1 MTKVVDSTNPQL
13 ERLLWVMD
21 KLRDPEGGC
30 PWDLEQDFASIVPHT
45 LEEAYEV
52 ADAIENGSMDDVK
65 SELGDLLFQ
74 VVFYARLAKEEQL
87 FDFEGIA
94 ESIAEKLI
102 RRHPHVF
109 GSESEKSADKSD
121 LNAQWET
128 IKQQERKAAGKV
140 NDNSILANIPKGMA
154 PLTKAFKLQKKCAK
168 VGFDWPELPPVV
180 DKIHEEIEE
189 VLAELN
195 AESIDQVAVEDE
207 VGDLL
212 FAVVNLARHAKVDPE
227 RALRK
232 ANHKFETR
240 FRQVEQQL
248 SLDFGAVENCS
259 LEQMENAWQRIKQ
272 IEKE

>member
-121 LNAQWET
+121 LNAQWEK
-128 IKQQERKAAGKV
+128 IKQQEREAAGKV

-259 LEQMENAWQRIKQ
+259 LEQMENAWQHVKQ